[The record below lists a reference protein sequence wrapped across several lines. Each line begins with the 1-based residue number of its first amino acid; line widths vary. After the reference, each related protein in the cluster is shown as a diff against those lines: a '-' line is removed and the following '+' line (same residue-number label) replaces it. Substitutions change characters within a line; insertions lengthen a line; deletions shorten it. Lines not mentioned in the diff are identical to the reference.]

1 MIVDACGNPYEFLI
15 TDGTTH
21 DVKVVPELLDK
32 ESLKTTKYVSAD
44 KGYDSDH
51 LREIITKQSAKAV
64 IPKK

>member
-1 MIVDACGNPYEFLI
+1 MLI